1 VSVDY
6 ILRELERQRLVME
19 LLLALKNEGLDTIM
33 GNGTPGRELES
44 LSKTLLNND
53 ELKRRLNGKMMP
65 RDEARIKLDREKWEA
80 EQRRMEAE
88 KNSDNTMR
96 FELSDDL
103 KELAQ

>member
-1 VSVDY
+1 
-6 ILRELERQRLVME
+6 
-19 LLLALKNEGLDTIM
+19 
-33 GNGTPGRELES
+33 
-44 LSKTLLNND
+44 
-53 ELKRRLNGKMMP
+53 MMP

-88 KNSDNTMR
+88 KNSNNTMR